1 LYNNN
6 IIKIEPISIMWKR
19 SKGNKM
25 KKSPKYPIKV
35 LNKSLSILEILLQK
49 GSAMNISELS
59 EKLGFYPS
67 TIHRIL
73 DTLKHWGYVEQNP
86 HTQKYQL
93 GLKALELGMAKLRQM
108 DLVREATP
116 YLKEL
121 VNQCNETVHLGVL
134 EAGEVLYLAKEE
146 SSQTIRMISY
156 VGRRAPLHCTAL
168 GKVLLAYL
176 SEKERKKM
184 LGKKVLPR
192 LTKNTITDK
201 RELEKEL
208 AKVREQGFSL
218 DREENEKDVC
228 CVAAPIRNY
237 QGEVIAAISIS
248 SPIFR
253 IDKNAQTN
261 LKEALIETS
270 KKISKRLGYNTDKAA

>member
-1 LYNNN
+1 
-6 IIKIEPISIMWKR
+6 
-19 SKGNKM
+19 M
-25 KKSPKYPIKV
+25 KKSPNYPIKV
-35 LNKSLSILEILLQK
+35 LDKSLSVLELLLQK
-49 GSAMNISELS
+49 GSPMNMTELS

-73 DTLKHWGYVEQNP
+73 DTLKHWGYVEQDP

-93 GLKALELGMAKLRQM
+93 GLKALELGMAKLHQM
-108 DLVREATP
+108 DMVREATP

-134 EAGEVLYLAKEE
+134 EAGEVFYLAKEE

-156 VGRRAPLHCTAL
+156 VGKRAPLHCTGL

-176 SEKERKKM
+176 PEKERKRILFRKE
-184 LGKKVLPR
+184 LPR
-192 LTKNTITDK
+192 LTENTITNK

-208 AKVREQGFSL
+208 NKVREQGFAL
-218 DREENEKDVC
+218 DREENEKDVR

-237 QGEVIAAISIS
+237 QGEVIAALSIS

-253 IDKNAQTN
+253 IEKNAQN
-261 LKEALIETS
+261 NQKKALLEIS
-270 KKISKRLGYNTDKAA
+270 KKISKRLGYNEKLEK